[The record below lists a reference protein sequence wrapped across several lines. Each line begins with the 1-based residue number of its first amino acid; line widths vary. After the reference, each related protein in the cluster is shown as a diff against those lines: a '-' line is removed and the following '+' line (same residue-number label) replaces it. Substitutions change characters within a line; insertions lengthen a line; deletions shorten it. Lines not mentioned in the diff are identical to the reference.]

1 MDAGAV
7 AINVAHTS
15 LRGRKKTG
23 KIPPFVRGLL
33 VNCNLSFI
41 CTGASAEKGLTVDI
55 RDVKAHVKK
64 ITIG

>member
-1 MDAGAV
+1 MNAGAV
-7 AINVAHTS
+7 AITVAHTS
-15 LRGRKKTG
+15 LRGRKKTA
-23 KIPPFVRGLL
+23 KIPPFVPGTL

-55 RDVKAHVKK
+55 RDVKK